1 MKNLDKQSSTLAPPG
16 AGIAREQIL
25 VAKHILLPL
34 YRLTHPWNSIPA
46 LLRAQCD
53 QLLSDFTAELRTDPE
68 RTTRRVLIP
77 PTPGLEDNS
86 RDYSLAMVLDHL
98 RRINT
103 RMIEVVTSLAS
114 SQPLP
119 QGPDR
124 IADFKPDPGVTAA
137 VAEPYRAVT
146 HALADFIA
154 ALPTAARRATGTVPH
169 PWFGPLTLAQWVPF
183 IAMHQG
189 IHIRQ
194 WKRICA
200 RL

>member
-1 MKNLDKQSSTLAPPG
+1 MPTPPANSPTLAPPG
-16 AGIAREQIL
+16 AGIAREQIF

-46 LLRAQCD
+46 LLRTQCD
-53 QLLSDFTAELRTDPE
+53 QLLTDLATEERTSPE

-86 RDYSLAMVLDHL
+86 RFYSLAMVLDHL
-98 RRINT
+98 RRVNM
-103 RMIEVVTSLAS
+103 RMIEVVTALAS
-114 SQPLP
+114 SQPLSD
-119 QGPDR
+119 GPNQ

-137 VAEPYRAVT
+137 IAEPYRAVT
-146 HALADFIA
+146 QSLATTIA
-154 ALPTAARRATGTVPH
+154 HLPSSARRASGSIPH

-194 WKRICA
+194 FARIRA

>member
-1 MKNLDKQSSTLAPPG
+1 VKVTSSSTPTLAPPG
-16 AGIAREQIL
+16 AGIPREQIF
-25 VAKHILLPL
+25 VAKNILLPL

-46 LLRAQCD
+46 LLRTQCE
-53 QLLSDFTAELRTDPE
+53 QLLTDFAVEHLASPE
-68 RTTRRVLIP
+68 RAVRRVLIP

-98 RRINT
+98 RRVNV

-119 QGPDR
+119 EGPSQ
-124 IADFKPDPGVTAA
+124 IADFKPDPAITAA
-137 VAEPYRAVT
+137 IAEPYRAVT
-146 HALADFIA
+146 HSLADTIA
-154 ALPTAARRATGTVPH
+154 ALPTTARRARGAVPH
-169 PWFGPLTLAQWVPF
+169 PWFGPLTLAQWPQF
-183 IAMHQG
+183 IAMHQA

-194 WKRICA
+194 FARIRA